1 MGASLRAKIMT
12 GVIAL
17 LVLFSVALTVT
28 LYFVKDSGEEVRGIA
43 EYHVP
48 IMANVN
54 ALDVYTYEL
63 ELLAHD
69 MSEQIRVME
78 PEKIQHHLA
87 RSKQLEEIVNRLFA
101 EAIDLCEKGS
111 NDSRN
116 DIEDRLVMAK
126 LLGSLKNL
134 NEQTMGFVQTA
145 MQTIDLGSKGKL
157 PEAKASLLKMEEYSN
172 LDPIYEKTR
181 QTSNQL
187 ILDSASETA
196 GNIFTIIW
204 TNLGIFAVAGVL
216 GLVVFL
222 VITGRL
228 QAAFHRLTVAFRKTA
243 EGELTDPLRITSK
256 DEIGDLTDSFNHM
269 VEQLKLK
276 EKLRE
281 AFGQFLDPR
290 IVANVVDPTSGE
302 LKEVAERRRVTIF
315 FSDISNFSSIGEQL
329 TAANLVKLLN
339 RYFTVST
346 QAVRRHHGIVDKFIG
361 DAVMAFW
368 ASPFS
373 EGESHARDGCFA
385 CLELLETF
393 RLVQQEIPDLTG
405 LRRNAPKFHVRM
417 ALATGDTVIGTVGSD
432 TTKSF
437 TVIGDTVNTASR
449 LEGINKIYGTS
460 VLINE
465 ECFRL
470 SEADIEAREI
480 DLVTVFG
487 KAEPVRIYELLGRAG
502 SVEGAT
508 QKLVNLYADS
518 LQLYREQKWEEAT
531 KAFQECL
538 RIRPDDGPSLEF
550 LTRIPALKK
559 APPPKDWDGVW
570 RTSTK

>member
-1 MGASLRAKIMT
+1 MS

-17 LVLFSVALTVT
+17 LALFAVALAVT

-43 EYHVP
+43 EYHIP

-63 ELLAHD
+63 ELMAHD
-69 MSEQIRVME
+69 MSEQLRVME
-78 PEKIQHHLA
+78 PERIQHHLA
-87 RSKQLEEIVNRLFA
+87 RSKQLEEIVQRLFT
-101 EAIDLCEKGS
+101 EAIDLCDRGS
-111 NDSRN
+111 NDRRN

-134 NEQTMGFVQTA
+134 NEQTMGFVRTA
-145 MQTIDLGSKGKL
+145 MQTIDLGSKGKSA
-157 PEAKASLLKMEEYSN
+157 EARASLLRMEEYSN
-172 LDPIYEKTR
+172 LDPIYEMTR
-181 QTSNQL
+181 KAANRL

-196 GNIFTIIW
+196 ANIFTIIW
-204 TNLGIFAVAGVL
+204 TNLAIFSFAGFL
-216 GLVVFL
+216 GLIVFL

-228 QAAFHRLTVAFRKTA
+228 QTAFHRLTVAFRKTA
-243 EGELTDPLRITSK
+243 EGELTDPLPITSK
-256 DEIGDLTDSFNHM
+256 DEIGELTDSFNHM
-269 VEQLKLK
+269 VEQLKSK

-290 IVANVVDPTSGE
+290 IVANVVDPSTGE

-315 FSDISNFSSIGEQL
+315 FSDVSNFSTIGEQL
-329 TAANLVKLLN
+329 TAASLVKLLN

-346 QAVRRHHGIVDKFIG
+346 QAIRRHHGIVDKFIG
-361 DAVMAFW
+361 DGVMAFW

-385 CLELLETF
+385 CLELLQALTK
-393 RLVQQEIPDLTG
+393 VQGEIPDITG

-460 VLINE
+460 VLLNE
-465 ECFRL
+465 ECYRL
-470 SEADIEAREI
+470 AESHIEAREV

-487 KAEPVRIYELLGRAG
+487 KAEPVRVYELLGRAG
-502 SVEGAT
+502 SLDAVT

-538 RIRPDDGPSLEF
+538 RISPQDGPSLEF

-559 APPPKDWDGVW
+559 SPPPKDWDGVW

>member
-1 MGASLRAKIMT
+1 MS

-17 LVLFSVALTVT
+17 LALFAVALAVT

-43 EYHVP
+43 EYHIP

-63 ELLAHD
+63 ELMAHD
-69 MSEQIRVME
+69 MSEQLRVME
-78 PEKIQHHLA
+78 PERIQHHLA
-87 RSKQLEEIVNRLFA
+87 RSKQLEEIVQRLFT
-101 EAIDLCEKGS
+101 EAIDLCDRGS
-111 NDSRN
+111 NDRRN

-134 NEQTMGFVQTA
+134 NEQTMGFVRTT
-145 MQTIDLGSKGKL
+145 MQTIDLGSKGKSA
-157 PEAKASLLKMEEYSN
+157 EARASLLKMEEYSN
-172 LDPIYEKTR
+172 LDPIYEMTR
-181 QTSNQL
+181 KAANRL

-196 GNIFTIIW
+196 ANIFTIIW
-204 TNLGIFAVAGVL
+204 TNLAIFSFAGFL
-216 GLVVFL
+216 GLIVFL

-228 QAAFHRLTVAFRKTA
+228 QTAFHRLTVAFRKTA
-243 EGELTDPLRITSK
+243 EGELTDPLPITSK
-256 DEIGDLTDSFNHM
+256 DEIGELTDSFNHM
-269 VEQLKLK
+269 VEQLKSK

-290 IVANVVDPTSGE
+290 IVANVVDPSTGE

-315 FSDISNFSSIGEQL
+315 FSDVSNFSTIGEQL
-329 TAANLVKLLN
+329 TAASLVKLLN

-346 QAVRRHHGIVDKFIG
+346 QAIRRHHGIVDKFIG
-361 DAVMAFW
+361 DGVMAFW

-385 CLELLETF
+385 CLELLQALTK
-393 RLVQQEIPDLTG
+393 VQGEIPDITG

-460 VLINE
+460 VLLNE
-465 ECFRL
+465 ECYRL
-470 SEADIEAREI
+470 AESHIEAREV

-487 KAEPVRIYELLGRAG
+487 KAEPVRVYELLGRAG
-502 SVEGAT
+502 SLDAVT

-538 RIRPDDGPSLEF
+538 RISPQDGPSLEF

-559 APPPKDWDGVW
+559 SPPPKDWDGVW

>member
-1 MGASLRAKIMT
+1 MGTSLRAKIMT

-17 LVLFSVALTVT
+17 LVLFAAALTIT

-48 IMANVN
+48 IMAKVN

-78 PEKIQHHLA
+78 PETIRHHLA
-87 RSKQLEEIVNRLFA
+87 RAKQLEEIITRLFT
-101 EAIDLCEKGS
+101 ESIDLCEKGS

-134 NEQTMGFVQTA
+134 SQQTMGFVQTA
-145 MQTIDLGSKGKL
+145 MQTIDLGSKSK
-157 PEAKASLLKMEEYSN
+157 PAEARASLLKMEEYSV
-172 LDPIYEKTR
+172 LDQIFEKTR
-181 QTSNQL
+181 QAANRL

-204 TNLGIFAVAGVL
+204 TNIAIFSLAGFL
-216 GLVVFL
+216 GLIVFL

-228 QAAFHRLTVAFRKTA
+228 QTAFRRLTVAFRKTA
-243 EGELTDPLRITSK
+243 DGELTDPLPITSQ

-269 VEQLKLK
+269 VEQLKSK

-290 IVANVVDPTSGE
+290 IVANVVDPSTGE

-315 FSDISNFSSIGEQL
+315 FSDIANFSTIGEQL
-329 TAANLVKLLN
+329 TAASLVKLLN

-385 CLELLETF
+385 CLDLLESF
-393 RLVQQEIPDLTG
+393 VKVRGEIPDLTG
-405 LRRNAPKFHVRM
+405 LRRNAPRFHVRM

-449 LEGINKIYGTS
+449 LEGVNKIYGTS
-460 VLINE
+460 VLLNE
-465 ECFRL
+465 ECYRL
-470 SEADIEAREI
+470 AESHIEAREI
-480 DLVTVFG
+480 DLVTVLG
-487 KAEPVRIYELLGRAG
+487 KAEPVRIYELLGRVG
-502 SVEGAT
+502 SLDGAT
-508 QKLVNLYADS
+508 QRLANLYADS
-518 LQLYREQKWEEAT
+518 LQLYREQQWEEAT

-559 APPPKDWDGVW
+559 NAPPENWDGVW
-570 RTSTK
+570 QTSTK

>member
-1 MGASLRAKIMT
+1 MS

-17 LVLFSVALTVT
+17 LALFAVALAVT

-43 EYHVP
+43 EYHIP

-63 ELLAHD
+63 ELMAHD
-69 MSEQIRVME
+69 MSEQLRVME
-78 PEKIQHHLA
+78 PERIQHHLA
-87 RSKQLEEIVNRLFA
+87 RSKQLEEIVQRLFT
-101 EAIDLCEKGS
+101 EAIDLCDKGS
-111 NDSRN
+111 NDRRN

-134 NEQTMGFVQTA
+134 NEQTMGFVRTA
-145 MQTIDLGSKGKL
+145 MQTIDLGSKGKSA
-157 PEAKASLLKMEEYSN
+157 EARASLLKMEEYSN
-172 LDPIYEKTR
+172 LDPIYEMTR
-181 QTSNQL
+181 KAANRL

-196 GNIFTIIW
+196 ANIFTIIW
-204 TNLGIFAVAGVL
+204 TNLAIFSFAGFL
-216 GLVVFL
+216 GLIVFL

-228 QAAFHRLTVAFRKTA
+228 QTAFHRLTVAFRKTA
-243 EGELTDPLRITSK
+243 DGELTDPLPITSK
-256 DEIGDLTDSFNHM
+256 DEIGELTDSFNHM
-269 VEQLKLK
+269 VEQLKSK

-290 IVANVVDPTSGE
+290 IVANVVDPSTGE

-315 FSDISNFSSIGEQL
+315 FSDVSNFSTIGEQL
-329 TAANLVKLLN
+329 TAASLVKLLN

-346 QAVRRHHGIVDKFIG
+346 QAIRRHHGIVDKFIG
-361 DAVMAFW
+361 DGVMAFW

-385 CLELLETF
+385 CLELLQALTK
-393 RLVQQEIPDLTG
+393 VQGEIPDITG

-460 VLINE
+460 VLLNE
-465 ECFRL
+465 ECYRL
-470 SEADIEAREI
+470 AESHIEAREV

-487 KAEPVRIYELLGRAG
+487 KAEPVRVYELLGRAG
-502 SVEGAT
+502 SLDAVT

-538 RIRPDDGPSLEF
+538 RISPQDGPSLEF

-559 APPPKDWDGVW
+559 SPPPKDWDGVW

>member
-1 MGASLRAKIMT
+1 MGTSLRAKIMT

-17 LVLFSVALTVT
+17 LVLFAAALTIT

-48 IMANVN
+48 IMAKVN

-78 PEKIQHHLA
+78 PETIRHHLA
-87 RSKQLEEIVNRLFA
+87 RAKQLEEIITRLFT
-101 EAIDLCEKGS
+101 ESIDLCEKGS

-134 NEQTMGFVQTA
+134 SQQTMGFVQTA
-145 MQTIDLGSKGKL
+145 MQTIDLGSKSK
-157 PEAKASLLKMEEYSN
+157 PAEARASLLKMEEYSV
-172 LDPIYEKTR
+172 LDQIFEKTR
-181 QTSNQL
+181 QAANRL

-204 TNLGIFAVAGVL
+204 TNIAIFSLAGFL
-216 GLVVFL
+216 GLIVFL

-228 QAAFHRLTVAFRKTA
+228 QTAFRRLTVAFRKTA
-243 EGELTDPLRITSK
+243 DGELTDPLPITSQ

-269 VEQLKLK
+269 VEQLKSK

-290 IVANVVDPTSGE
+290 IVANVVDPSTGE

-315 FSDISNFSSIGEQL
+315 FSDIANFSTIGEQL
-329 TAANLVKLLN
+329 TAASLVKLLN

-385 CLELLETF
+385 CLDLLESF
-393 RLVQQEIPDLTG
+393 VKVRGEIPDLTG
-405 LRRNAPKFHVRM
+405 LRRNAPRFHVRM

-449 LEGINKIYGTS
+449 LEGVNKIYGTS
-460 VLINE
+460 VLLNE
-465 ECFRL
+465 ECYRL
-470 SEADIEAREI
+470 AESHIEAREI
-480 DLVTVFG
+480 DLVTVLG
-487 KAEPVRIYELLGRAG
+487 KAEPVRIYELLGRVG
-502 SVEGAT
+502 SLDGAT
-508 QKLVNLYADS
+508 QRLANLYADS
-518 LQLYREQKWEEAT
+518 LQLYREQQWEEAT

-538 RIRPDDGPSLEF
+538 RIRPNDGPSLEF

-559 APPPKDWDGVW
+559 NAPPENWDGVW
-570 RTSTK
+570 QTSTK